1 MQIIADENIHRLVIS
16 TLRDIGFDVLSIEE
30 ECTGIDDE
38 EIIHRFS
45 SEDTIIVTQDK
56 DFGDLLFL

>member
-1 MQIIADENIHRLVIS
+1 MKIIADENIHRLVIR

-45 SEDTIIVTQDK
+45 GEDTIIVTQDK

>member
-1 MQIIADENIHRLVIS
+1 MKIIADENIHRLVIR

-38 EIIHRFS
+38 EIIHRF
-45 SEDTIIVTQDK
+45 
-56 DFGDLLFL
+56 